1 MKRLDVMEIEL
12 VKIKLNN
19 KDREGCYFND
29 KVVVA
34 ISPDVAEEIVNQYE
48 ELALRE
54 RSSYLRQ
61 GVYRKICDGFRE
73 ILDVW
78 RDKRR

>member
-1 MKRLDVMEIEL
+1 MEIEL
-12 VKIKLNN
+12 VEIKLNN
-19 KDREGCYFND
+19 KDREGCYFKD
-29 KVVVA
+29 RIVVA
-34 ISPDVAEEIVNQYE
+34 VSPDVAEEIAYQYE
-48 ELALRE
+48 ELALGE

-61 GVYRKICDGFRE
+61 GVYRRICDGFRE